1 MWPFL
6 FGAASLFVYFLFLI
20 GQRTV
25 TRKTSLDHSF
35 SGCKMPGIKVDC
47 VPINNVKGRGKKSSI
62 SNITILA
69 DEPVPCKVCSVLIE
83 EGSSIRCDSCSEWVH
98 LECTDLTTPFFNFLK
113 KKDLPQCIKWHCPNC
128 ENMTDKPNT
137 STVDR
142 IDRLETLITTV
153 TRQNAQILQS
163 LHSEKT
169 TVENKI
175 KVCVTEH
182 IEDQKQIDDRK
193 KNAILFNIPES
204 GEGTE
209 GKKEDLDK
217 VKKVI
222 KHVCPDMETD
232 DLTSSD
238 MFRLGDKR
246 EVTTDTPNP
255 NPRPIKII
263 LKSSPDRD
271 SILKNARKLKGS
283 IFQKVGISADKT
295 KKERE
300 IEMALRQEFAAR
312 KLAGEDIV
320 LFRNQIYPSAEA
332 PWLKRN
338 NARGGPGD
346 PPKH

>member
-1 MWPFL
+1 
-6 FGAASLFVYFLFLI
+6 
-20 GQRTV
+20 
-25 TRKTSLDHSF
+25 
-35 SGCKMPGIKVDC
+35 
-47 VPINNVKGRGKKSSI
+47 
-62 SNITILA
+62 
-69 DEPVPCKVCSVLIE
+69 
-83 EGSSIRCDSCSEWVH
+83 
-98 LECTDLTTPFFNFLK
+98 
-113 KKDLPQCIKWHCPNC
+113 
-128 ENMTDKPNT
+128 MTDKPNT

-193 KNAILFNIPES
+193 KNAILFNLPES
-204 GEGTE
+204 GEGAE

-238 MFRLGDKR
+238 LFRLGDKR